1 MIMDY
6 KEISVWSLIT
16 NNEFEKACEK
26 ADEEYR
32 DSGNIFPLRN
42 KVYALFHLKKY
53 DEIISIS
60 RKCIEARNGESSGD
74 FISLGIANWILG
86 NVPNAIGIWKQA
98 QNCPYKDAA
107 GGIDT
112 QVFLYFAAVKTH
124 DDKLKLNTKRTI
136 KKLLK
141 TKRAIN
147 YPGPLGHYLLDDID
161 ERQLVSYVANV
172 PILRERQL
180 CQAHFV
186 SAIKSLE
193 GGSIER
199 YYRMLKACINHG
211 SSSYLEQMY
220 YLAKIEL
227 ENKPQ
232 ITNSGLLS

>member
-1 MIMDY
+1 MNIND
-6 KEISVWSLIT
+6 KLDAWSLIT
-16 NNEFEKACEK
+16 NNDFDKACER

-32 DSGNIFPLRN
+32 ESGNIFPLRN

-53 DEIISIS
+53 DEIILITE
-60 RKCIEARNGESSGD
+60 KCIEARNGESSSD
-74 FISLGIANWILG
+74 FISLGIANWVLD
-86 NVPNAIGIWKQA
+86 NESKAIDTWKQA

-124 DDKLKLNTKRTI
+124 DEKLKLNVIRTI

-147 YPGPLGHYLLDDID
+147 YPGPLGHYLLEDID
-161 ERQLVSYVANV
+161 ERQLVGYVTNV
-172 PILRERQL
+172 PILREREL

-193 GGSIER
+193 DDNIEG
-199 YYRMLKACINHG
+199 YYKMLKACINYG
-211 SSSYLEQMY
+211 SSTYLEQMY

-227 ENKPQ
+227 ENKPK
-232 ITNSGLLS
+232 